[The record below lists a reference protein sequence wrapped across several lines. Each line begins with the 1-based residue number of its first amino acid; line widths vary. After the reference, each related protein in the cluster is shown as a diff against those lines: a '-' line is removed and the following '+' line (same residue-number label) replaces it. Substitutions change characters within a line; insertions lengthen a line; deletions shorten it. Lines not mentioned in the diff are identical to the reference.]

1 MRLLLL
7 SLLCL
12 VSSAGCGDDKSEDP
26 NSSLAACS
34 FTDKCA
40 SADEACYVSQVC
52 GPPAP
57 NEELYCQ
64 EEKGDRKCH
73 RRCQDDDTCGPGE
86 TCREVEWIQRTD
98 VVESTTLCFK

>member
-1 MRLLLL
+1 MRLSLI

-12 VSSAGCGDDKSEDP
+12 ASFTGCGDDESKVP

-52 GPPAP
+52 GPPVP
-57 NEELYCQ
+57 DEELYCQ

-73 RRCQDDDTCGPGE
+73 RRCEGNAACGPGE
-86 TCREVEWIQRTD
+86 SCQEVEWANRGD
-98 VVESTTLCFK
+98 TLNWAFFCIK